1 MDSDIV
7 GSILLQV
14 VLIAVN
20 AVFACAEIAVVS
32 CNDAKLEKMA
42 QEGNK
47 KAAKLFRL
55 TEQPSRFLA
64 TIQVVITLSGFLG
77 SAFAAENFSG
87 RFVSV
92 LVDAGVQIP
101 EKTLDAIAVVLITL
115 LLSYITLI
123 FGELVPKRLAMHNS
137 EKIALGVS
145 GLVTAASKIF
155 APLVGLLTVSTN
167 GILRL
172 FGIDPNEDDDQVTEE
187 EIRMMVD
194 AGSEKGTID
203 NEEKDMIQ
211 NVFEF
216 DDLTIDEICVHR
228 TDVDLLWMEDSI
240 EEWEQLIHESRH
252 SYYPVCGE
260 TVDDIIGVLDAKDY
274 FRLRTKDRDH
284 VMKEAI
290 KQPYFVPEN
299 IKAFFRFRGRTKDF
313 IMKHAVKPA
322 QFIPK
327 SVKADVLF
335 RRMKVSHNHFAVV
348 LDEYG
353 GMDGIITV
361 RNLIEQLVGD
371 LNDEA
376 EIGQP
381 SEIELI
387 STDTWKIMGSASLDD
402 VAEELKIKLPVD
414 EYETFGGYIFGE
426 LGAVPDDGSQFELET
441 DDLWI
446 KVMRVKEH
454 RVENTVVKR
463 LPPKEKGEQEER
475 KERE

>member
-145 GLVTAASKIF
+145 GLVTTASKIF

-228 TDVDLLWMEDSI
+228 TDVDLLWVEDSI

-284 VMKEAI
+284 
-290 KQPYFVPEN
+290 
-299 IKAFFRFRGRTKDF
+299 
-313 IMKHAVKPA
+313 
-322 QFIPK
+322 
-327 SVKADVLF
+327 
-335 RRMKVSHNHFAVV
+335 
-348 LDEYG
+348 
-353 GMDGIITV
+353 
-361 RNLIEQLVGD
+361 
-371 LNDEA
+371 
-376 EIGQP
+376 EIGR
-381 SEIELI
+381 
-387 STDTWKIMGSASLDD
+387 ASCR
-402 VAEELKIKLPVD
+402 E
-414 EYETFGGYIFGE
+414 
-426 LGAVPDDGSQFELET
+426 
-441 DDLWI
+441 
-446 KVMRVKEH
+446 RV
-454 RVENTVVKR
+454 
-463 LPPKEKGEQEER
+463 
-475 KERE
+475 

>member
-1 MDSDIV
+1 MKRLDSDIV

-145 GLVTAASKIF
+145 GLVTTASKIF

-228 TDVDLLWMEDSI
+228 TDVDLLWVEDSI

-299 IKAFFRFRGRTKDF
+299 IKAATLFQN
-313 IMKHAVKPA
+313 MKKTG
-322 QFIPK
+322 
-327 SVKADVLF
+327 
-335 RRMKVSHNHFAVV
+335 NYFAVV

-353 GMDGIITV
+353 GMVGIVTM
-361 RNLIEQLVGD
+361 NDLLEQLVGD
-371 LNDEA
+371 LEDDLA
-376 EIGQP
+376 ELAEEP
-381 SEIELI
+381 KI
-387 STDTWKIMGSASLDD
+387 SRISKDTWKIDGGVDLEDA
-402 VAEELKIKLPVD
+402 AEALEVELPVED
-414 EYETFGGYIFGE
+414 YDTFGGFVFGIY
-426 LGAVPDDGSQFELET
+426 GTIPSDGTQFEVDACGLH
-441 DDLWI
+441 I
-446 KVMRVKEH
+446 KILSIKEH
-454 RVENTVVKR
+454 RLESAVVCKMTGSENAA
-463 LPPKEKGEQEER
+463 EQERSE
-475 KERE
+475 KNEDK

>member
-1 MDSDIV
+1 MEPDGSRIWIYVLLILVFALLKGVYTACEYAVTEVNDSKVKTLAETDPRYAKLLKLIEAPQKMMLAFSMQRALSCV
-7 GSILLQV
+7 MISILAVMLLDAVLDTRVELQLLHGGAGGWIRAGMLAGLLLV
-14 VLIAVN
+14 TTVLI
-20 AVFACAEIAVVS
+20 S
-32 CNDAKLEKMA
+32 S
-42 QEGNK
+42 
-47 KAAKLFRL
+47 L
-55 TEQPSRFLA
+55 TEQL
-64 TIQVVITLSGFLG
+64 
-77 SAFAAENFSG
+77 
-87 RFVSV
+87 
-92 LVDAGVQIP
+92 
-101 EKTLDAIAVVLITL
+101 
-115 LLSYITLI
+115 
-123 FGELVPKRLAMHNS
+123 PKRLVHRH
-137 EKIALGVS
+137 IDG
-145 GLVTAASKIF
+145 F
-155 APLVGLLTVSTN
+155 AVGCVGAVRLLTWVLAPVALLAHGLTFVACKLC
-167 GILRL
+167 GL
-172 FGIDPNEDDDQVTEE
+172 PTDDVRDSVTEE

-228 TDVDLLWMEDSI
+228 TDVDLLWVEDSI

-299 IKAFFRFRGRTKDF
+299 IKAATLFQN
-313 IMKHAVKPA
+313 MKKTG
-322 QFIPK
+322 
-327 SVKADVLF
+327 
-335 RRMKVSHNHFAVV
+335 NYFAVV

-454 RVENTVVKR
+454 RVENTVVKK

>member
-1 MDSDIV
+1 MRLEQALFYFFNFFFAVTRFFHFIGNERIAEETAINGQGRVKRVQTGAD
-7 GSILLQV
+7 LHAFY
-14 VLIAVN
+14 LIYSFPVRK
-20 AVFACAEIAVVS
+20 
-32 CNDAKLEKMA
+32 D
-42 QEGNK
+42 
-47 KAAKLFRL
+47 
-55 TEQPSRFLA
+55 
-64 TIQVVITLSGFLG
+64 
-77 SAFAAENFSG
+77 
-87 RFVSV
+87 
-92 LVDAGVQIP
+92 DAGLFQGW
-101 EKTLDAIAVVLITL
+101 TAV
-115 LLSYITLI
+115 
-123 FGELVPKRLAMHNS
+123 GE
-137 EKIALGVS
+137 GVFNDE
-145 GLVTAASKIF
+145 V
-155 APLVGLLTVSTN
+155 
-167 GILRL
+167 LRL

-228 TDVDLLWMEDSI
+228 TDVDLLWLEDSM

-299 IKAFFRFRGRTKDF
+299 IKAATLFQN
-313 IMKHAVKPA
+313 MKKTG
-322 QFIPK
+322 
-327 SVKADVLF
+327 
-335 RRMKVSHNHFAVV
+335 NYFAVV

-454 RVENTVVKR
+454 RVENTVVKK

>member
-1 MDSDIV
+1 M
-7 GSILLQV
+7 
-14 VLIAVN
+14 
-20 AVFACAEIAVVS
+20 
-32 CNDAKLEKMA
+32 
-42 QEGNK
+42 
-47 KAAKLFRL
+47 
-55 TEQPSRFLA
+55 
-64 TIQVVITLSGFLG
+64 
-77 SAFAAENFSG
+77 
-87 RFVSV
+87 
-92 LVDAGVQIP
+92 
-101 EKTLDAIAVVLITL
+101 
-115 LLSYITLI
+115 
-123 FGELVPKRLAMHNS
+123 
-137 EKIALGVS
+137 S
-145 GLVTAASKIF
+145 GLLEVFWIVFSPFTA
-155 APLVGLLTVSTN
+155 LLNATTN
-167 GILRL
+167 LLLRL
-172 FGIDPNEDDDQVTEE
+172 FGIDPNAEAVEVSEE
-187 EIRMMVD
+187 EIRKMAD
-194 AGSEKGTID
+194 AGSKKGVID
-203 NEEKDMIQ
+203 LEENEIIQ
-211 NVFEF
+211 NLFEF
-216 DDLTIDEICVHR
+216 DDMAVDEFATHR
-228 TDVDLLWMEDSI
+228 TDITLLWTDETLQQW
-240 EEWEQLIHESRH
+240 EETIHDSRH
-252 SYYPVCGE
+252 TVYPVCEE
-260 TVDDIIGVLDAKDY
+260 TVDHVVGVL
-274 FRLRTKDRDH
+274 
-284 VMKEAI
+284 
-290 KQPYFVPEN
+290 N
-299 IKAFFRFRGRTKDF
+299 IKDFFRFRGRTKDF

-387 STDTWKIMGSASLDD
+387 STDIWKIMGSASLDD

-454 RVENTVVKR
+454 RVENTVVKK

>member
-1 MDSDIV
+1 MKRLDSDIV

-47 KAAKLFRL
+47 RAAKLFHL

-77 SAFAAENFSG
+77 SAFAAENFSD
-87 RFVSV
+87 RIVSA
-92 LVDAGVQIP
+92 LVDAGMKIP

-123 FGELVPKRLAMHNS
+123 FGELVPKRIAMQKA
-137 EKIALGVS
+137 EQIALGIS
-145 GLVTAASKIF
+145 GLVSGASKVF
-155 APLVGLLTVSTN
+155 APLVWLLTASTN

-172 FGIDPNEDDDQVTEE
+172 LGIDPDEDDDQVTEE

-194 AGSEKGTID
+194 AGSEKGAID

-228 TDVDLLWMEDSI
+228 TDVDLLWLEDSM

-299 IKAFFRFRGRTKDF
+299 IKAATLFQN
-313 IMKHAVKPA
+313 MKKTG
-322 QFIPK
+322 
-327 SVKADVLF
+327 
-335 RRMKVSHNHFAVV
+335 NYFAVV

-376 EIGQP
+376 EIWQP

-454 RVENTVVKR
+454 RVENTVVRK

>member
-145 GLVTAASKIF
+145 GLVTTASKIF

-228 TDVDLLWMEDSI
+228 TDVDLLWVEDSI

-299 IKAFFRFRGRTKDF
+299 IKAATLFQN
-313 IMKHAVKPA
+313 MKKTG
-322 QFIPK
+322 
-327 SVKADVLF
+327 
-335 RRMKVSHNHFAVV
+335 NYFAVV

-376 EIGQP
+376 AIGQP

>member
-47 KAAKLFRL
+47 RAAKLFHL

-77 SAFAAENFSG
+77 SAFAAENFSD
-87 RFVSV
+87 RIVSA
-92 LVDAGVQIP
+92 LVDAGMKIP

-123 FGELVPKRLAMHNS
+123 FGELVPKRIAMQKA
-137 EKIALGVS
+137 EQIALGIS
-145 GLVTAASKIF
+145 GLVSGASKVF
-155 APLVGLLTVSTN
+155 APLVWLLTASTN

-172 FGIDPNEDDDQVTEE
+172 LGIDPNEDDDQVTEE

-228 TDVDLLWMEDSI
+228 TDVDLLWLEDSV

-260 TVDDIIGVLDAKDY
+260 SVDDIIGVLDAKDY

-299 IKAFFRFRGRTKDF
+299 IKAATLFQN
-313 IMKHAVKPA
+313 MKKTG
-322 QFIPK
+322 
-327 SVKADVLF
+327 
-335 RRMKVSHNHFAVV
+335 NYFAVV

-353 GMDGIITV
+353 GMVGIVTM
-361 RNLIEQLVGD
+361 NDLLEQLVGD
-371 LNDEA
+371 LEDDLA
-376 EIGQP
+376 ELAEEP
-381 SEIELI
+381 KI
-387 STDTWKIMGSASLDD
+387 SRISKDTWKIDGGVDLEDA
-402 VAEELKIKLPVD
+402 AEALEVELPVED
-414 EYETFGGYIFGE
+414 YDTFGGFVFGIY
-426 LGAVPDDGSQFELET
+426 GTIPSDGTQFEVDACGLH
-441 DDLWI
+441 I
-446 KVMRVKEH
+446 KILSIKEH
-454 RVENTVVKR
+454 RLESAVVCKTTGLENAA
-463 LPPKEKGEQEER
+463 EQERSE
-475 KERE
+475 KNEDK